1 MACTQFWV
9 ACSLQRIY
17 LYLQFQCGVV
27 KEENGVKDDANVFEQ
42 MNGILVIFAQM
53 GNDEAWESL
62 RE

>member
-1 MACTQFWV
+1 MNW
-9 ACSLQRIY
+9 L
-17 LYLQFQCGVV
+17 LVV